1 MMTNAQNTDSASWN
15 ERILANPDGGSL
27 FQGFEF
33 AEQKKQAGWTV
44 RYETIDNIALT
55 ILEKRVLG
63 IGKIWY
69 LPKGPGVN
77 STDQLA
83 PLLSKLKDLAKKHHV
98 FTVKIEPELENTET
112 NHSALASLG
121 LMHTRPIQPNNNTV
135 YVDIAP
141 DKDTILKSLNQK
153 GRHAIRRAE
162 RDGVTVKQVPTN
174 DENMTIMYDLF
185 KATADGAGFGIRPK
199 QYYLEFWK
207 RYADAD
213 LGQLFFAY
221 ADGEIVAGA
230 FAIVFGK
237 KSTYKDGASVRER
250 NVYGASHLLQW
261 HVMLWAKSRGSLTHD
276 LCGTPSNAEL
286 KDTTH
291 PYYGIGRFKTSFNK
305 HITEYVG
312 AWQVPIDPL
321 RSKVWTLG
329 LEKLIRKIYY
339 KIHHQSFY

>member
-1 MMTNAQNTDSASWN
+1 MKSSPTSWN
-15 ERILANPDGGSL
+15 SHILDNPDGGNI
-27 FQGFEF
+27 FQGDEF
-33 AEQKKQAGWTV
+33 AKQKTRAGWTV
-44 RYETIDNIALT
+44 RQLTIDGVAVT
-55 ILEKRVLG
+55 MLEKFIFG
-63 IGKIWY
+63 FGNIWY
-69 LPKGPGVN
+69 APKGPGVA
-77 STDQLA
+77 STEELKT
-83 PLLSKLKDLAKKHHV
+83 LLPHLKRKAKNHHV
-98 FTVKIEPELENTET
+98 FTVKIEPEIEKDDENMT
-112 NHSALASLG
+112 ALHSLG
-121 LMHTRPIQPNNNTV
+121 LISTRPIQPNNNTV

-141 DKDTILKSLNQK
+141 AKDTILKSLNQK

-162 RDGVTVKQVPTN
+162 RDGVTVKKVSTN
-174 DENMTIMYDLF
+174 DKNMTIMYDLF
-185 KATADGAGFGIRPK
+185 RGTADGAGFGIRPK